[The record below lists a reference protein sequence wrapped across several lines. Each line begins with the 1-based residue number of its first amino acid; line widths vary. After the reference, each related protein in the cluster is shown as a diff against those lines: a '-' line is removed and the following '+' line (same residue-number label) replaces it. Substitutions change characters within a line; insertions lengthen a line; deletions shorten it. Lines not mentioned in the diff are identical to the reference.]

1 MDQTASTIVDLFL
14 KAHAQLRDLVRDMDA
29 DQLNWAP
36 APDTNSPAVL
46 VTHTLASE
54 YHTWLFVRDI
64 QEPRD
69 RDAEFRAT
77 ATSADELMAQ
87 IDRADELTRQHG
99 AATTTEDLAATRTR
113 PERDPQIGL
122 HWLVNNYGHARE
134 HIGHLELTAQLYKQ
148 RLTTS

>member
-14 KAHAQLRDLVRDMDA
+14 KVHAQLREIVRDMDA

-36 APDTNSPAVL
+36 APDANSPAVL

-54 YHTWLFVRDI
+54 YHTLLFVRDI
-64 QEPRD
+64 VEDRD

-77 ATSADELMAQ
+77 ATSADELIAQ
-87 IDRADELTRQHG
+87 IDRADELLRQHG
-99 AATTTEDLAATRTR
+99 EAITAGDFAATRTR
-113 PERDPQIGL
+113 PDRDPQLGL

-134 HIGHLELTAQLYKQ
+134 HVGHLELTAQLYLQ
-148 RLTTS
+148 RG

>member
-14 KAHAQLRDLVRDMDA
+14 KAHQQLRDIVRDMDA

-36 APDTNSPAVL
+36 ASETNSPAVL

-54 YHTWLFVRDI
+54 YHTLLFVRDLV
-64 QEPRD
+64 EERD

-77 ATSADELMAQ
+77 ATSADELLAQ
-87 IDRADELTRQHG
+87 IDRADELLRQHG
-99 AATTTEDLAATRTR
+99 EALTADDLAAVRTR
-113 PERDPQIGL
+113 PDRDPQIGL

-134 HIGHLELTAQLYKQ
+134 HIGHLELTAQIYRQ
-148 RLTTS
+148 QA

>member
-14 KAHAQLRDLVRDMDA
+14 KAHQQLREIVRDMDA

-36 APDTNSPAVL
+36 APETNSPAVL

-54 YHTWLFVRDI
+54 YHTLLFVRDLV
-64 QEPRD
+64 EERD

-77 ATSADELMAQ
+77 ASSADELLAQ
-87 IDRADELTRQHG
+87 IDRADELLREHG
-99 AATTTEDLAATRTR
+99 GALTAEDLSAVRTR
-113 PERDPQIGL
+113 PDRDPHVGL
-122 HWLVNNYGHARE
+122 HWLLNNYGHARE

-148 RLTTS
+148 RSMTS

>member
-14 KAHAQLRDLVRDMDA
+14 NAHAQLRDLVREMDS

-54 YHTWLFVRDI
+54 YHTLLFVRDI
-64 QEPRD
+64 VEDRD
-69 RDAEFRAT
+69 RDAEFRAM
-77 ATSADELMAQ
+77 AKSADELLAQ
-87 IDRADELTRQHG
+87 IDRADDLLREHG
-99 AATTTEDLAATRTR
+99 GAITAEDLAATRIR
-113 PERDPQIGL
+113 PDRDPQIGL

-148 RLTTS
+148 RG

>member
-54 YHTWLFVRDI
+54 YHTLLFVRDI
-64 QEPRD
+64 VEDRD

-77 ATSADELMAQ
+77 ATSADELLAQ
-87 IDRADELTRQHG
+87 IDRADELLRQHG
-99 AATTTEDLAATRTR
+99 EAITAEDLEATRSR
-113 PERDPQIGL
+113 PDRAPQIGL

-148 RLTTS
+148 RSSAS